1 MSTLRASAKTEISRL
16 YFFIVFFPDDAA
28 HLHYKPHAHALPCH
42 SPRAVTSYADLFFG
56 LSRNLSLGRND
67 CVMSKRRSA
76 PKPQQWTKTTGSKIN
91 KTKKCCLSA
100 YKGSFNIYQV
110 AWDDE
115 EVLCSREACRKNLWG
130 LDGLMVTEKG
140 PKKLLIWCAT
150 VQRGWGR
157 TPFVWVKL
165 YQSNPPK

>member
-1 MSTLRASAKTEISRL
+1 MENDHEESGLAFNKPITRHRRKQHFPIHPGKTEMNYAISVLTRK
-16 YFFIVFFPDDAA
+16 Y
-28 HLHYKPHAHALPCH
+28 H
-42 SPRAVTSYADLFFG
+42 PR
-56 LSRNLSLGRND
+56 
-67 CVMSKRRSA
+67 RRTK

-91 KTKKCCLSA
+91 KTKKCCLAA

-115 EVLCSREACRKNLWG
+115 EVLCSREACRKNLWEF
-130 LDGLMVTEKG
+130 DGLMVTEKG
-140 PKKLLIWCAT
+140 PKKLLIWCET

-165 YQSNPPK
+165 YQSNPPI